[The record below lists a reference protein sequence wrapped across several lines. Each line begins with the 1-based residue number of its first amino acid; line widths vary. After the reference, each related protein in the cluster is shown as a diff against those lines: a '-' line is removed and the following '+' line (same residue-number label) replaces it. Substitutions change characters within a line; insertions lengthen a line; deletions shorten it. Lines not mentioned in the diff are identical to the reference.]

1 MLNKLNNTKLIWK
14 NKSFSLSDLF
24 LCVFLILIADFIG
37 YLSSIAQETSLKAW
51 YPILNK
57 SILTP
62 PGFVFIIVWSVL
74 YMLIG
79 ISTFLALK
87 NSKKREKVYVL
98 FIFFIQLCFNLLWS
112 IFFFGMKAPLLAF
125 AEILIYIIIVLS
137 MMKIYKNINKLAY
150 FLLFPYLFWILFATY
165 LNFTILLL
173 N

>member
-1 MLNKLNNTKLIWK
+1 MQYER
-14 NKSFSLSDLF
+14 FQF
-24 LCVFLILIADFIG
+24 AMG
-37 YLSSIAQETSLKAW
+37 YLSHFSFSYKSE
-51 YPILNK
+51 YLN
-57 SILTP
+57 
-62 PGFVFIIVWSVL
+62 
-74 YMLIG
+74 
-79 ISTFLALK
+79 
-87 NSKKREKVYVL
+87 EL